1 MEENK
6 TKQQVIVSKKGISA
20 DVFDI
25 EEVFNRVKNDKI
37 INTSSLILFDR
48 LWLAVKNKEIEPFDV
63 TVINLDG
70 KEYRASM
77 RRILRS

>member
-6 TKQQVIVSKKGISA
+6 TKQHVIISKKGIST

-25 EEVFNRVKNDKI
+25 EEVFNKVKNDKI

-70 KEYRASM
+70 KEYRASV